1 MQYFTKDFTKFL
13 NDLTKNNNREWFQAN
28 KTRYETA
35 VKNPFQHFITDL
47 LSKVFEIDNDIAIE
61 AKEAIFRINRDIRFA
76 KDKTPYK
83 TNVSANIAPNGRK
96 DMINTG
102 FYLECNAHR
111 IGFYSGIYM
120 PDTKTLK
127 RIREYIIEEEST
139 FKKLITDKQFI
150 KHFGEVR
157 GDKSKVLAKEFKEA
171 SSSIPLIYNKQ
182 FLMIKEWSS
191 DQLISPDMIKIII
204 EAYKASRPFS
214 AFLCDAATS

>member
-1 MQYFTKDFTKFL
+1 MLYFTKDFAKFL

-28 KTRYETA
+28 KARYETA

-47 LSKVFEIDNDIAIE
+47 LTKVFEIDNNIATE

-102 FYLECNAHR
+102 FYLECNAHK

-127 RIREYIIEEEST
+127 RVREYIIEEEST

-191 DQLISPDMIKIII
+191 DQLTSPDMIKIII